1 MRIGVKP
8 GQYGWSWAQLRDA
21 WRAAE
26 QQGFGHLGCF
36 DHVSDAPRGLVAWDA
51 PSLLVAMAGDTERV
65 TLTVEVLNAALR
77 HPFLLA
83 GQLAVAQAASGGRLV
98 VGIGAGSA
106 HLARMD
112 HQALG
117 VPFPAHAER
126 VARLERCCRVLAA
139 LWRGEA
145 VDEPELG
152 MAGAALGPQGI
163 EPPRLLVGG
172 SSDAVLEV
180 AARHGDGW
188 HAPSDAAEF
197 AAVGR
202 RLDQAC
208 QRAGRERP
216 IERAGQV
223 FLSEVGV
230 GGAAGAAERFAA
242 AGADALTFVLHTE
255 RGPAAVEQLGGALR
269 QAGWL

>member
-1 MRIGVKP
+1 VRIGVKP
-8 GQYGWSWAQLRDA
+8 GQYGWSWAELRDA
-21 WRAAE
+21 WRAVE
-26 QQGFGHLGCF
+26 REGFAHLSCF
-36 DHVSDAPRGLVAWDA
+36 DHVSAAPRGLVAWDA
-51 PSLLVAMAGDTERV
+51 PSLLVAMAGHTERV

-83 GQLAVAQAASGGRLV
+83 GQLAVAQAASGGRLA
-98 VGIGAGSA
+98 VGVGAGSA

-126 VARLERCCRVLAA
+126 VARLERCCRVLTA

-145 VDEPELG
+145 VDEPALG

-163 EPPRLLVGG
+163 EPPWLLVGG

-188 HAPSDAAEF
+188 HAPGDPDEF
-197 AAVGR
+197 AMLGG
-202 RLDQAC
+202 RLDGAC
-208 QRAGRERP
+208 ERVGRERP
-216 IERAGQV
+216 IERATQV
-223 FLSEVGV
+223 FLSETGV
-230 GGAAGAAERFAA
+230 DGAAAAAERFAD

-255 RGPAAVEQLGGALR
+255 RGPAAVEQLAAALR
-269 QAGWL
+269 RAGWL